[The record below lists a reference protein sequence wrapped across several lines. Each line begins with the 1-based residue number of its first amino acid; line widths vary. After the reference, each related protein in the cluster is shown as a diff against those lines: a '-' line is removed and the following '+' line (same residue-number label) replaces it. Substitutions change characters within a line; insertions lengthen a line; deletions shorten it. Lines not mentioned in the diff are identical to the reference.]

1 MRRIILLATVAL
13 LMTSVLALLGAGT
26 AAAHPHEVSNPSH
39 DQVIANGQNHPGF
52 VTDSEAGVI
61 TMCEGVNEPADSG
74 PAGYGLETAHH
85 GPDAGTAGKGD
96 GCYAMEDDA
105 PPPRATQGGADESRP
120 S

>member
-1 MRRIILLATVAL
+1 MRRINSLAMVAL
-13 LMTSVLALLGAGT
+13 PMTAMLAILVAGT
-26 AAAHPHEVSNPSH
+26 VAAHPHEVSNPSH

-96 GCYAMEDDA
+96 GCYAVEDDA
-105 PPPRATQGGADESRP
+105 PPPPGTNPAID
-120 S
+120 